1 MISDRIS
8 KMARTKIFE
17 KRYSYRDYQRY
28 SQSSHKF
35 KMKKRLNFLMEQSN
49 SFEDFLEK
57 VEQLHVYIDFS
68 QKYSRFMMTDRA
80 MTRSIRG
87 SQLSKRDLYDEEF
100 FRTHFAKIEIESQLE
115 FLLGR
120 VISLEELLTKAKELN
135 LTMDLNTKM

>member
-1 MISDRIS
+1 
-8 KMARTKIFE
+8 
-17 KRYSYRDYQRY
+17 
-28 SQSSHKF
+28 
-35 KMKKRLNFLMEQSN
+35 MEQSK

-68 QKYSRFMMTDRA
+68 QKHSRFMMTDRA
-80 MTRSIRG
+80 MTKSIRG

-120 VISLEELLTKAKELN
+120 VNSLEELLTKAKELN
-135 LTMDLNTKM
+135 LTMDLKHENVTFILDEESQKIS